1 MKTIEV
7 TIELLEEMLG
17 TANADAK
24 IHEDYIASKA
34 PDAKSREEEVAALG
48 ADAVVE
54 KSKTIFPKEDGK
66 PFVYSYQV
74 RGFFKAAA
82 GFLQRCKGEKFAAHT
97 NKIKAYKKVIDGCIF
112 VEPRKI
118 MIEMPEGTE
127 IGDCQRPLRAQTAQG
142 ERVALANSESVPE
155 GSRMTFTIE
164 IDNEAYTDAVLEWL
178 AHGSKNGLGQ
188 WRNSGKG
195 RFKIVDIKEIKDAE
209 SEVDRIK
216 KMLKG

>member
-66 PFVYSYQV
+66 PFVYFLSSPRILQSG
-74 RGFFKAAA
+74 RWILAT
-82 GFLQRCKGEKFAAHT
+82 LQRR
-97 NKIKAYKKVIDGCIF
+97 KVC
-112 VEPRKI
+112 
-118 MIEMPEGTE
+118 
-127 IGDCQRPLRAQTAQG
+127 RPY
-142 ERVALANSESVPE
+142 E
-155 GSRMTFTIE
+155 
-164 IDNEAYTDAVLEWL
+164 
-178 AHGSKNGLGQ
+178 
-188 WRNSGKG
+188 
-195 RFKIVDIKEIKDAE
+195 
-209 SEVDRIK
+209 
-216 KMLKG
+216 